1 MRAILKLIVVAVATL
16 IISASCEHKELC
28 TNHNEHA
35 ARHHLYIL
43 PIFEQEWE
51 YHLGKNSIDW
61 SAVWDANKY
70 LMSYDDLRPEVPSG
84 VRILALNKETA
95 VQTSSNILA
104 SGGVAYST
112 GVDNSLLFYN
122 NDTEYIVF
130 NDMGNQTAATATT
143 RTRTRSTYM
152 GNEFSSEENENTVA
166 PPDMLYARYLPEY
179 AIERQYDPDT
189 LPVTLMPL
197 VYTYL
202 IRYEV
207 TYGIQYFGIARG
219 ALSGMAGSVYL
230 HSGHTSEQVVTVIY
244 DCEPIENYG
253 AQAFVRSFGIPNYP
267 NDAYS
272 RGDQR
277 YALNIEIRLRN
288 GRMVNYDFDVTD
300 QVERQPHGGVI
311 EVSGIEIPDSIGQ
324 NTGSGFDIEVEGWGE
339 YVDVDLPL

>member
-1 MRAILKLIVVAVATL
+1 MRAILKLIAVAIVTL

-28 TNHNEHA
+28 MDHNEHA
-35 ARHHLYIL
+35 ARYHLYIL
-43 PIFEQEWE
+43 PTFEQEWQ
-51 YHLGKNSIDW
+51 YSNSPETPDW
-61 SAVWDANKY
+61 SEQWDPDFGF
-70 LMSYDDLRPEVPSG
+70 SYDSLRPAVPTG
-84 VRILALNKETA
+84 VRILALNKETNI
-95 VQTSSNILA
+95 QTTSNIMA
-104 SGGVAYST
+104 TGGVAYST
-112 GVDNSLLFYN
+112 GVENSLLLYN
-122 NDTEYIVF
+122 NDTEYIIF
-130 NDMGNQTAATATT
+130 NDMGNQTVANATT

-166 PPDMLYARYLPEY
+166 PPDMLYARYLPAY
-179 AIERQYDPDT
+179 NIEKQYDPDT

-202 IRYEV
+202 VRYEI

-230 HSGHTSEQVVTVIY
+230 HNGHTSEQVVTVIY
-244 DCEPIENYG
+244 DCEPVEDYG

-267 NDAYS
+267 NDAYT
-272 RGDQR
+272 RGEQR

-300 QVERQPHGGVI
+300 QVESQPHGGVI
-311 EVSGIEIPDSIGQ
+311 EVTGIEIPDSIGQ